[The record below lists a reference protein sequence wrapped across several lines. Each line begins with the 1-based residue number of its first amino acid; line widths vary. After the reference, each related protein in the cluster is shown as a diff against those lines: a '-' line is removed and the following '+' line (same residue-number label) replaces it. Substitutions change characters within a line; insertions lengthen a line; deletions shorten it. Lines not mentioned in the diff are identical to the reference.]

1 MGRFGLGTDYGVAFA
16 RRPPSGTWQPAS
28 ALSHGTNSVGSRVGA
43 ADDGEL
49 VTAWVETG
57 AGGGLQATGL
67 AP

>member
-1 MGRFGLGTDYGVAFA
+1 MGRFGLGTDYGIALA

-28 ALSHGTNSVGSRVGA
+28 ALSHGTCSVGSRVGA